1 MSAPAGT
8 DFETLRAQ
16 AVHFAQAASGNIWTD
31 YNLHDPGVT
40 LLEQTCFA
48 LSEIGY
54 QAAHPIRDLLTHEDG
69 QLHYADLALYDPR
82 EVLPGAPVTDFD
94 LTSYLS
100 DQPGVSR
107 AWVSQTSHVG
117 LYAVVIIPAEQEEID
132 EDMLTQRVARSFAR
146 VRPLATDLDQIV
158 IARKRDTV
166 LSCQIEISTT
176 ADPERVAARF
186 YYHVSAILRG
196 RADPEDIR
204 HGATRDAVYTEPELF
219 FRPRADTGERMPDID
234 AHLTRLR
241 AIPGIKDIGALT
253 FRELPMDNAE
263 DTLKP
268 TYPALVLP
276 ETADEIELELRV
288 GDNLLSLDHNRI
300 QEEYIRVAAEN
311 ISRAHHHLD
320 EADWSV
326 LQDGRHRNFTRT
338 HVDDML
344 PAIYRIYGAPSPQG
358 RAVQGN
364 DKPVAPVDDLFL
376 QYRDAI
382 NSQVFDMSQALAE
395 LPVLFDAKTD
405 QDTRNPKLHARRIKM
420 LDLLLALQG
429 ETMPAI
435 RHTGVHHYR
444 SIAAR
449 QSFELGWRLSYLRAL
464 PTLNAAHGTGP
475 MRSSPGG
482 FMARL
487 GLLADISVETP
498 LEVLGGIW
506 TLGWTLEADAALPTP
521 DFPRRDLLL
530 PLNPFDMIVPRDD
543 SVASMTPEVLQDHS
557 PWVQDGKIRPALF
570 QRAAEPDAFAMTPV
584 SGGRYAV
591 VFDSG
596 DPDALYKVA
605 TTSDKLEAIKCVNQL
620 RASWRALH
628 EAAETAFLIEDV
640 RLRPPEQAFDANTCT
655 LVLTGWTAR
664 TRRDSYRSYV
674 AEMVQ
679 QLAPAHVVVN
689 LLWLEMADMSRF
701 KALRNSVLDPD
712 AKPEDR
718 AQLRAFL
725 QDARRAP

>member
-1 MSAPAGT
+1 MSRPAAT

-54 QAAHPIRDLLTHEDG
+54 QAAHPIRDLLTQTDG
-69 QLHYADLALYDPR
+69 TLHYADLALYDPH
-82 EVLPGAPVTDFD
+82 EVLPSAPVTDLD

-107 AWVSQTSHVG
+107 AWVSPTTTAG
-117 LYAVVIIPAEQEEID
+117 LYSVIVIPEEQDEVD
-132 EDMLTQRVARSFAR
+132 EDMLTRRLARCFAR

-166 LSCQIEISTT
+166 LHCEIEISPI

-186 YYHVSAILRG
+186 YYHISAVLRG
-196 RADPEDIR
+196 RPDPEETR
-204 HGATRDAVYTEPELF
+204 HGATRDAVYAQPELF
-219 FRPRADTGERMPDID
+219 YRPRAETGERMPDID

-241 AIPGIKDIGALT
+241 AIPGIRDIGALT
-253 FRELPMDNAE
+253 FRELPMGPAE
-263 DTLKP
+263 DRLKP

-276 ETADEIELELRV
+276 QTADEIELHLRV
-288 GDNLLSLDHNRI
+288 GDNQLSLDPNRI
-300 QEEYIRVAAEN
+300 QEEYIRVSAEN

-320 EADWSV
+320 DPDWSV
-326 LQDGRHRNFTRT
+326 LKDGRRRNFDRT

-344 PAIYRIYGAPSPQG
+344 PAIYRIYGTPAAQD
-358 RAVQGN
+358 RAVQI
-364 DKPVAPVDDLFL
+364 APAPAEPADDLFV

-382 NSQVFDMSQALAE
+382 NSRLSDMSEALAQ
-395 LPVLFDAKTD
+395 LPVLFDAQTD
-405 QDTRNPKLHARRIKM
+405 QDTLDPELHTGRIRI
-420 LDLLLALQG
+420 LDFLLGLQG
-429 ETMPAI
+429 ETLPVI
-435 RHTGVHHYR
+435 RHTGLHHYR

-449 QSFELGWRLSYLRAL
+449 QRFELSWRLEYLRAL
-464 PTLNAAHGTGP
+464 PALNAARSTGP
-475 MRSSPGG
+475 MRASPGG
-482 FMARL
+482 FMSRL
-487 GLLADISVETP
+487 GLLADMSVETP
-498 LEVLGGIW
+498 FGVPGGLQA
-506 TLGWTLEADAALPTP
+506 LGWTLDADAPLPPP

-530 PLNPFDMIVPRDD
+530 PLNPFDMLVPRNDAVEPLAPD
-543 SVASMTPEVLQDHS
+543 ELQARA
-557 PWVQDGKIRPALF
+557 PWVQNGKVPPVLF
-570 QRAAEPDAFAMTPV
+570 QRAAEPDAFAITPV

-596 DPDALYKVA
+596 DAEALYAVE
-605 TTSDKLEAIKCVNQL
+605 TTDDKRQAIACVNRL

-628 EAAETAFLIEDV
+628 EQAEVAYLVEDIL
-640 RLRPPEQAFDANTCT
+640 LRDTDQAFEANSCT

-674 AEMVQ
+674 TELVQ
-679 QLAPAHVVVN
+679 QLAPAHVVVT
-689 LLWLEMADMSRF
+689 LLWLGMDEMSRF
-701 KALRNSVLDPD
+701 AVLRDASGGPD
-712 AKPEDR
+712 AQPEDR
-718 AQLRAFL
+718 ARLRKFL
-725 QDARRAP
+725 KDRGVS